1 MRLLIAVP
9 LLVLLV
15 LFALSNTRPVAIALW
30 PTDFAAEV
38 PLSLAVLVAMG
49 VAFLVGGLL
58 VWFSVLAQRGRA
70 RRAEAQVRLLD
81 EQVAELKARLA
92 RADLN
97 APPLPP
103 PS

>member
-1 MRLLIAVP
+1 MRLLITVP
-9 LLVLLV
+9 LLLLLV
-15 LFALSNTRPVAIALW
+15 LFALSNRQPVPIRLW
-30 PTDFAAEV
+30 PTDFAAEA
-38 PLSLAVLVAMG
+38 PLSLAVLVAMA
-49 VAFLVGGLL
+49 VAFLFGGLL
-58 VWFSVLAQRGRA
+58 VWFSVLVQRSRA

-103 PS
+103 PT